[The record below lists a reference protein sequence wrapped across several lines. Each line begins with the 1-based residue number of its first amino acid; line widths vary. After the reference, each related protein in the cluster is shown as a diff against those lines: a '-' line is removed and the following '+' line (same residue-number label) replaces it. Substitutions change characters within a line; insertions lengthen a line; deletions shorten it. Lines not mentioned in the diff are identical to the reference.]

1 MTNEE
6 FAINLKDYLIDC
18 YLFRVEDY
26 IEHGNIVDCI
36 EEYLNEYSLQVIS
49 TKNQLLGYSVDNVHT
64 WYNESLEYKEKYTNA
79 PSELTEKQAQ
89 YLLNLAD
96 RLNAKH
102 DYEFSWEDID
112 AAINQWLSEGCVEV
126 DS

>member
-6 FAINLKDYLIDC
+6 FAEQLAKSFFSLNDIGFNKLRKTIDNFLLKN
-18 YLFRVEDY
+18 
-26 IEHGNIVDCI
+26 H
-36 EEYLNEYSLQVIS
+36 LQVIS
-49 TKNQLLGYSVDNVHT
+49 TKDQLLGYSVENVHT
-64 WYNESLEYKEKYTNA
+64 RYNESSEYKEKYLNA

-96 RLNAKH
+96 RLNADH

-112 AAINQWLSEGCVEV
+112 AAINQWLSEGCVKV
-126 DS
+126 DDY

>member
-1 MTNEE
+1 MTNKE
-6 FAINLKDYLIDC
+6 FAEQLARSYHPLNDIGFDRLREIINNFLLKN
-18 YLFRVEDY
+18 
-26 IEHGNIVDCI
+26 H
-36 EEYLNEYSLQVIS
+36 LQVINI
-49 TKNQLLGYSVDNVHT
+49 KNQLLGYSVENVHT
-64 WYNESLEYKEKYTNA
+64 WYNESSEYKEKYTNA

-126 DS
+126 EGLN

>member
-6 FAINLKDYLIDC
+6 FAEQLAKSFFSLNDIGFNKLRKTIDNFLLKN
-18 YLFRVEDY
+18 
-26 IEHGNIVDCI
+26 H
-36 EEYLNEYSLQVIS
+36 LQVIN
-49 TKNQLLGYSVDNVHT
+49 TKNQLLGYSVENVHT
-64 WYNESLEYKEKYTNA
+64 WYNESSEYKEKYPNA

-96 RLNAKH
+96 RLNADH

-126 DS
+126 DD

>member
-6 FAINLKDYLIDC
+6 FAEQLARSYHPLNDIGFDRLRKTIDNFLLKNY
-18 YLFRVEDY
+18 
-26 IEHGNIVDCI
+26 
-36 EEYLNEYSLQVIS
+36 LQVIN
-49 TKNQLLGYSVDNVHT
+49 TKDQLLGYSVENVHT
-64 WYNESLEYKEKYTNA
+64 WYNESSEYKEKYTNA